1 MFSFSLL
8 IDPPSVDM
16 LVGPPSASE
25 VIGQGRSLTKLA
37 TTPST
42 QSFNCRVRDECLNIN
57 VFWSLAQARVV
68 ISRLEGGPRA
78 AVVRDCL
85 GLATNAP
92 RLFRADRIRRPSVIE
107 ETFLP
112 RPHALVTRV
121 CPDARAAFGGES
133 NARRHRSAR
142 PG

>member
-1 MFSFSLL
+1 VFENAFTSGRLL
-8 IDPPSVDM
+8 TLSYTDREGRRTRRKVEPHGL
-16 LVGPPSASE
+16 LVRAPLWY
-25 VIGQGRSLTKLA
+25 VIA
-37 TTPST
+37 W
-42 QSFNCRVRDECLNIN
+42 D
-57 VFWSLAQARVV
+57 
-68 ISRLEGGPRA
+68 SRR
-78 AVVRDCL
+78 
-85 GLATNAP
+85 NAP

-133 NARRHRSAR
+133 TARRRQSAR